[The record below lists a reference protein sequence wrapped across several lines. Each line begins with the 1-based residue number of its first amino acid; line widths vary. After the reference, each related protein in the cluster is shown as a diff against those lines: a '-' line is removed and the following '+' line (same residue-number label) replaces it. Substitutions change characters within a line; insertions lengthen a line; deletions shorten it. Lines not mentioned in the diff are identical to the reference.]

1 LKKILQNFN
10 IIYGL
15 WLGVFWICYIM
26 FQDITGFSKHTFFGS
41 AEVEGQVVNA
51 EYAIL
56 IQKVL
61 IKAGQNVHKGDTLGV
76 FARSDFNELNRRSVE
91 KSGEIKQFQTEKQA
105 KWVEITQEMALLEA
119 KKAGSV
125 SEVEAQIKLLE
136 LENGVQT
143 ELRKLIADNR
153 ADNLTTASNLR
164 LEKIKVLQA
173 SILQIDKQ
181 INQQKVLLEA
191 QIKANQV
198 IYDAKIALSQQEHS
212 LIQNDQKQFV
222 LIAPVDGFV
231 ETVAMTLNQVMPAR
245 QELVKINPAKP
256 TRVRGFLSEMG
267 DLRCNVGDT
276 IELHSVA
283 RPTLKTHGIYLTG
296 NPAVTEM
303 PLRLRR
309 YTEIKSWGREIFI
322 QLPDT
327 HRFYI
332 GEKIMMQP
340 LTHRVHR

>member
-1 LKKILQNFN
+1 VKNMFKNFN
-10 IIYGL
+10 IIYII

-26 FQDITGFSKHTFFGS
+26 FQDITGFSHHTFFGS
-41 AEVEGQVVNA
+41 AEVEGQVVNS

-61 IKAGQNVHKGDTLGV
+61 VKAGQNVHKGDTLAF
-76 FARSDFNELNRRSVE
+76 FARSDFNELNRRNVE
-91 KSGEIKQFQTEKQA
+91 KTGEIKQFQTEKQA
-105 KWVEITQEMALLEA
+105 KLAEISQEMALLEA

-125 SEVEAQIKLLE
+125 SEVESQIKLLE

-143 ELRKLIADNR
+143 DLRKLISTNR
-153 ADNLTTASNLR
+153 ADNPTAPSNLR
-164 LEKIKVLQA
+164 VEKIKVLQA

-198 IYDAKIALSQQEHS
+198 IYDSKIALSQQEKG

-222 LIAPVDGFV
+222 LIAPVDGFI
-231 ETVAMTLNQVMPAR
+231 ETVSLTLNQVMPAR
-245 QELVKINPAKP
+245 QDLVKINPAKP
-256 TRVRGFLSEMG
+256 TRVRGFLSETG
-267 DLRCNVGDT
+267 DLKCNVGDT

-283 RPTLKTHGIYLTG
+283 RPKLKTQGIYLTG
-296 NPAVTEM
+296 NPSVTEM

-332 GEKIMMQP
+332 GEKIMMKP
-340 LTHRVHR
+340 KNVKL